1 MDCQNKCYIRFI
13 FIFIF
18 ISILLGVLN
27 IFAFENNFFR
37 CDFPGNWSIRH
48 DSGHVPLMEFPY
60 ELNIFMNS
68 KEEKDCSQFFY
79 SFISKQI
86 PNPKDV
92 IYEHIE
98 RKLDNEGLESLCS
111 YSEEDFHG
119 YRALKYSFCGKLF
132 GSYGRGIA
140 YAFRYNGHIL
150 LFVSFFV
157 PDVLEGRIEYDVWNK
172 LEILDKGKWKFEF

>member
-1 MDCQNKCYIRFI
+1 MDFQNKCYIR

-79 SFISKQI
+79 SFISKQT

-132 GSYGRGIA
+132 GPYGRGIA

-150 LFVSFFV
+150 LFVSFFA